1 MKKVSIFLMLVMV
14 SWVYGQETD
23 DVYIQSEFLP
33 SNDVTDIYRL
43 QAGADIPMINTTTEK
58 FTIGGKLQNTT
69 LSYIDIDVPFETE
82 EIETFNSFSLGFT
95 YQRNLRNDWSIYA
108 MQESQISSN
117 FRDDN
122 IASDDLFFNAMLTL
136 SKYNGRDN
144 SILTFGA
151 AYDIKYG
158 LYYPIPVI
166 TYARRLNDNWAY
178 KVGVLDSRVKYTL
191 AKNHD
196 FEGFATLSG
205 FTGNVNDE
213 VEVYKEDYSSTLRQT
228 SVLLGLGYNVRLWEK
243 FTATAKGGYTAY
255 NRMQIQDYSN
265 NEIYDFDMSNS
276 FYFNVGVK
284 YTFTNKTNDREVY

>member
-23 DVYIQSEFLP
+23 DIYIQSEFLP
-33 SNDVTDIYRL
+33 SSNVTDIFKL
-43 QAGADIPMINTTTEK
+43 KAGLAIPLINTTTEK
-58 FTIGGKLQNTT
+58 FTVGGKLENTT
-69 LSYIDIDVPFETE
+69 LSYIDDDVPFETD
-82 EIETFNSFSLGFT
+82 EIETFNSFSIRFT
-95 YQRNLRNDWSIYA
+95 YQRNLSEDWSIFA

-117 FRDDN
+117 FRNDN
-122 IASDDLFFNAMLTL
+122 IVSDDIFFNAMLTL
-136 SKYNGRDN
+136 SKYNGGDN
-144 SILTFGA
+144 SMLTFGA

-166 TYARRLNDNWAY
+166 SYARRLNDNWAY
-178 KVGVLDSRVKYTL
+178 KVGVPDSRVKYTL
-191 AKNHD
+191 AENHD

-205 FTGNVNDE
+205 FTGNINDE
-213 VEVYKEDYSSTLRQT
+213 VEVYKEDYSGTLRQT
-228 SVLLGLGYNVRLWEK
+228 SVLVGLGYNVGLWDK
-243 FTATAKGGYTAY
+243 FTATAQGGYTAY
-255 NRMQIQDYSN
+255 NRMQIKDYSN